1 MIYLKFEKTLDGN
14 CTEKGYEKQI
24 MIDSYSHSLVNPLTT
39 KIGNSDRTSDGPQFS
54 QMSFSKVMDIS
65 TPLLYQACA
74 SNRIL
79 GKATISV
86 TRVEGAEQMLTIKY
100 VLGDAMIENIST
112 SGSQGGDLPYDSFT
126 INFSSITSEY
136 TKQKADSSKE
146 GVAPFGWDLKLRQ
159 AIA

>member
-14 CTEKGYEKQI
+14 STEKGFEKQLI
-24 MIDSYSHSLVNPLTT
+24 VDSYSHSLVNPLTV

-74 SNRIL
+74 NNRIL
-79 GKATISV
+79 GTATISV
-86 TRVEGAEQMLTIKY
+86 TRVEGGEQMLTIKY
-100 VLGDAMIENIST
+100 VLGDAMIESIST
-112 SGSQGGDLPYDSFT
+112 SGAAGSDLPYDNFT

-136 TKQKADSSKE
+136 TKQKVDSSKE
-146 GVAPFGWDLKLRQ
+146 GVAPFGWDLTLRQ
-159 AIA
+159 PK

>member
-14 CTEKGYEKQI
+14 CTEKGFEKQI
-24 MIDSYSHSLVNPLTT
+24 MIDSFSHSLTNPLTT
-39 KIGNSDRTSDGPQFS
+39 KIGNTDRTSDGPQFS

-79 GKATISV
+79 GTATISV
-86 TRVEGAEQMLTIKY
+86 TRVQGSEQMLAITY

-112 SGSQGGDLPYDSFT
+112 SGSAGGDLPNDSFML
-126 INFSSITSEY
+126 NFSSITSEY
-136 TKQKADSSKE
+136 TKQKVDSSKE

-159 AIA
+159 AM